1 MLAVEFIGH
10 PNHAA
15 LSCAD
20 GNLTVWNLETYTMLR
35 FAHTR
40 TVQVGL
46 RFCPSMDVLVSWGGG
61 ELRHDILVWDAGTLS
76 TLRVLNDEHFD
87 AIKDVCEM
95 AWTTSPKGGD
105 AATEMSWE
113 PMIGEKCVLGHAVHV
128 QGNNSTLR
136 SRAIAYRARSQGN
149 TRKVLLDEP

>member
-35 FAHTR
+35 FAHAR
-40 TVQVGL
+40 TVQEGL

-61 ELRHDILVWDAGTLS
+61 ELRHDILVWNAGTLS
-76 TLRVLNDEHFD
+76 TLRVLSNEHFD
-87 AIKDVCEM
+87 TIKDVCEM
-95 AWTTSPKGGD
+95 AWTTSPKGAD
-105 AATEMSWE
+105 AATENSWE
-113 PMIGEKCVLGHAVHV
+113 PMLGEKCVLSSGTRHTLEERTPPCGVERSLVVHV
-128 QGNNSTLR
+128 
-136 SRAIAYRARSQGN
+136 
-149 TRKVLLDEP
+149 